1 MTARPWHLVVPQ
13 ALQALQFSMSIFTR
27 IINREIPADIV
38 YEDDRCLAF
47 RDINPQ
53 APTHILVIPKPEIPS
68 VDAIADGDKE
78 LIGHLFTVVAQ
89 IARQLKLN
97 DGYRIVV
104 NNGRDA
110 GQTVDHI
117 HLHLLAGRPLDWPPG

>member
-1 MTARPWHLVVPQ
+1 
-13 ALQALQFSMSIFTR
+13 MSIFTR
-27 IINREIPADIV
+27 IINREIPADII

-53 APTHILVIPKPEIPS
+53 APTHVLVIPKKVIPS
-68 VDAIADGDKE
+68 VDAIAPGDKE
-78 LIGHLFTVVAQ
+78 LIGHLLLVVAQ
-89 IARQLKLN
+89 LALQLKLE
-97 DGYRIVV
+97 DGYRVVV

-117 HLHLLAGRPLDWPPG
+117 HFHLLGGRSLGWPPG